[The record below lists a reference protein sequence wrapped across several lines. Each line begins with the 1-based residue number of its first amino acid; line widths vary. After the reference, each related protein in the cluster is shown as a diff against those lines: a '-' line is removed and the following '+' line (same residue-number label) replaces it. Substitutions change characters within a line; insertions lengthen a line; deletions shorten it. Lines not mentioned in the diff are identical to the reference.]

1 MGYVI
6 PKEIPDLQR
15 LHLLHRAQRERRQQ
29 YQHFGFQSQLTNSK
43 YGNQNLFETK
53 EKKSLN

>member
-53 EKKSLN
+53 

>member
-15 LHLLHRAQRERRQQ
+15 LHLLHRAQHERRQQ
-29 YQHFGFQSQLTNSK
+29 YQHFDFQSQLTNSE

-53 EKKSLN
+53 ERKS